1 MSSIESLKSQA
12 YKIPSVGIPSEVE
25 LVLERPES
33 NCCSPSEPSRPCTHQ
48 RKIIVIEP
56 RMLICDC
63 VVRMIQGT
71 KELDALGVASVEA
84 ALAEYR
90 MNEAALFLLSVADPL
105 SIEHHKPH
113 IARLVSETEA
123 LVAVLGDGHSLDEIA
138 DFLGTGGV
146 GYISTSLSS
155 EVVVGSLR
163 LMLAGGRFAPAEI
176 LLASTPGKV
185 QPAPQLSQYNCAL
198 TKLQTAVLAAL
209 SEGKANKAIANDLDI
224 EVGTVKACVRTLI
237 KKLQVRN
244 RTEVALIV
252 AHERQLG
259 GAGKAAFS

>member
-1 MSSIESLKSQA
+1 VSSIESLKSQA
-12 YKIPSVGIPSEVE
+12 YKIPNVGIPSEVE
-25 LVLERPES
+25 LVLERPEGNWS
-33 NCCSPSEPSRPCTHQ
+33 SLSEPSRTCTHQ

-56 RMLICDC
+56 RMLIRDC
-63 VVRMIQGT
+63 VVSIIQAT

-90 MNEAALFLLSVADPL
+90 MNGGALFLLSVADPM
-105 SIEHHKPH
+105 SITHNKSH

-123 LVAVLGDGHSLDEIA
+123 LVAVLGDGHSRDKIA

-146 GYISTSLSS
+146 GYISTSLSA

-163 LMLAGGRFAPAEI
+163 LMLAGGTFVPAEI
-176 LLASTPGKV
+176 LLTSTPGKV
-185 QPAPQLSQYNCAL
+185 QLTPQLSQFNCTL
-198 TKLQTAVLAAL
+198 TKQQAAVLAAL
-209 SEGKANKAIANDLDI
+209 SEGKANKAIANDLNID
-224 EVGTVKACVRTLI
+224 VGTVKACVRTLI
-237 KKLQVRN
+237 KKLEVRN

-259 GAGKAAFS
+259 GAVEAVFS